1 MTFRVIHLTFDCA
14 DPGALADFWCAA
26 LGYRRTE
33 LGLEMVAEAVPPE
46 DVEAPK
52 LLFIKVPEPKVAKN
66 RMHVDLAVADRAAV
80 VQRMLDL
87 GATQVGDYDEWG
99 SSWTTLRDPEGN
111 EVCIAQDRPVGGGP
125 EPADPA

>member
-1 MTFRVIHLTFDCA
+1 VTFRVIHLTFDCA
-14 DPGALADFWCAA
+14 NPGALADFWCAA

-52 LLFIKVPEPKVAKN
+52 LLFIKVPEPKSAKN

-87 GATQVGDYDEWG
+87 GATKVGDYDEWG
-99 SSWTTLRDPEGN
+99 STP
-111 EVCIAQDRPVGGGP
+111 ARPRGQRGVHRPGP
-125 EPADPA
+125 PGRRWPGAG